1 MSILWYLPPLVV
13 LIWILYY
20 NYSVKRS
27 ISRPSEFLRLLI
39 ALIIALASLGLF
51 LWVTFA
57 GYDCAVR
64 AVMAA
69 TLGGSL
75 AFLVKD
81 PGSALRNI

>member
-20 NYSVKRS
+20 NYSVKRT

-39 ALIIALASLGLF
+39 AVVIALAALGVF

-57 GYDCAVR
+57 GLDCAVR
-64 AVMAA
+64 TVMAA
-69 TLGGSL
+69 TLGGSIT
-75 AFLVKD
+75 FLIKD
-81 PGSALRNI
+81 PGSTLRNI